1 MDGSG
6 SAIHR
11 RAPTIVEAGLE
22 THLPYNR
29 RVNRAAVVVLFVLAS
44 ATSFAQS
51 PSPSS
56 SEPAFEVTSVKP
68 NRSGLS
74 SSGSTTRAGGGYV
87 GTNLTLHQLVTEA
100 YRLRPFQVIGGPGW
114 IKIDRFDI
122 NARAPEGTAGRPD
135 PMLRTLLVDRF
146 KLRVHTETK
155 EQQVYA
161 LVVAR
166 PDGRLGPKLA
176 PATQDCAAP
185 ARDGGPGSAP
195 LGAVARSAEA
205 ATRSPCGMNVNTSG
219 TSGTLTGIGQPL
231 SRLAT
236 ALSGFAVEAL
246 VIDRTGLTG
255 NFDIELQWTPDN
267 LRSVAAAAGGD
278 GPSLFTALQE
288 QLGLKLESARG
299 PVEYLVIDSAEQPT
313 PD

>member
-6 SAIHR
+6 GAIYR
-11 RAPTIVEAGLE
+11 REPKNVEAGLE
-22 THLPYNR
+22 TARHARRLPYNR

-51 PSPSS
+51 RPPSS

-74 SSGSTTRAGGGYV
+74 NSGSTTRAGGGYV

-122 NARAPEGTAGRPD
+122 NARAPEGTTGRPD
-135 PMLRTLLVDRF
+135 PMLRTLLADRF

-166 PDGRLGPKLA
+166 PDGRIGPKLT
-176 PATQDCAAP
+176 PATQDCATP
-185 ARDGGPGSAP
+185 ARDGGPGP
-195 LGAVARSAEA
+195 VAST
-205 ATRSPCGMNVNTSG
+205 TRSPCGMNVNTSG

-236 ALSGFAVEAL
+236 ALSGFAVDTS

-267 LRSVAAAAGGD
+267 LRSAAAAAGGD

>member
-6 SAIHR
+6 GAIYR
-11 RAPTIVEAGLE
+11 RALFGLARDRRAGLE
-22 THLPYNR
+22 TARHARRLPYNR

-122 NARAPEGTAGRPD
+122 NARAPEGTTGRPD
-135 PMLRTLLVDRF
+135 PMLRTLLADRF

-166 PDGRLGPKLA
+166 PDGRLGLKLT

-185 ARDGGPGSAP
+185 ARDGGPG
-195 LGAVARSAEA
+195 AVASQ
-205 ATRSPCGMNVNTSG
+205 TRSPCGMNVNSSS

-236 ALSGFAVEAL
+236 ALSGFAVDAL

>member
-1 MDGSG
+1 M
-6 SAIHR
+6 
-11 RAPTIVEAGLE
+11 
-22 THLPYNR
+22 
-29 RVNRAAVVVLFVLAS
+29 
-44 ATSFAQS
+44 
-51 PSPSS
+51 
-56 SEPAFEVTSVKP
+56 KP
-68 NRSGLS
+68 NRSGLP

-122 NARAPEGTAGRPD
+122 NARAPEGTTGRPD
-135 PMLRTLLVDRF
+135 PMLRTLLADRF
-146 KLRVHTETK
+146 KLRMHTETK

-161 LVVAR
+161 LIVAR
-166 PDGRLGPKLA
+166 PDGRLGLKLT

-236 ALSGFAVEAL
+236 ALSGFAVDGL

-288 QLGLKLESARG
+288 QLGLKLEAARG